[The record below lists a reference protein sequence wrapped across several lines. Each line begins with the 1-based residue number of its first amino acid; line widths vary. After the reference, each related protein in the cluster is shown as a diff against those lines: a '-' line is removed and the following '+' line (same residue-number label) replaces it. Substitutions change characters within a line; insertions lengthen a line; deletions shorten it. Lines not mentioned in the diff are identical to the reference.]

1 MVTLSR
7 WRINDETQHKTN
19 TRGNEREHRSLYLC
33 WRGFGAHRGEAKRC
47 QTGAYQTFSVD
58 VPAEKNSPTVSVK
71 LDTPE
76 SLTDVTPTVKPGWTI
91 KVDKHGEGEDAMVT
105 AITWSG
111 GEIGAGY
118 RDEFTFSAKTPDQ
131 PADLQWKAY
140 QTYGDGTTVSWDQQP
155 TSANSED
162 KDDATTARSRY

>member
-1 MVTLSR
+1 VKTR
-7 WRINDETQHKTN
+7 W
-19 TRGNEREHRSLYLC
+19 S
-33 WRGFGAHRGEAKRC
+33 
-47 QTGAYQTFSVD
+47 
-58 VPAEKNSPTVSVK
+58 
-71 LDTPE
+71 
-76 SLTDVTPTVKPGWTI
+76 
-91 KVDKHGEGEDAMVT
+91 T

-162 KDDATTARSRY
+162 KDDATTGPFSVTKLRPIATKTKL